1 MCEKSGSRRLLH
13 DQGRAAGRSLTIIL
27 ACEGRSPM
35 GSGMCNILEPHGK
48 ARVYATEVGAP
59 EAAVTT

>member
-1 MCEKSGSRRLLH
+1 
-13 DQGRAAGRSLTIIL
+13 
-27 ACEGRSPM
+27 M